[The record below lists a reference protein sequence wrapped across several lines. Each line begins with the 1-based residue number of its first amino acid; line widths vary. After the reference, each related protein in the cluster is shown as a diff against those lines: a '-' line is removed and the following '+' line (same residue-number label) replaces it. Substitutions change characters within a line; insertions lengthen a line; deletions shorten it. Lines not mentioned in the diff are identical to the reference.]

1 MGFEYFLN
9 TVFNNLYLEY
19 LILVVLINLIPTC
32 IADSNGKN
40 VLFLKQQITYKLFHL
55 QNHSE

>member
-1 MGFEYFLN
+1 MGFKYFLN

-40 VLFLKQQITYKLFHL
+40 VLLLKQQITYQLVHL
-55 QNHSE
+55 